1 MIAVEQG
8 PTTYVRVMWLA
19 VALAVVAA
27 VSYVLIGFNL
37 LAVGDLQKAEASATI
52 IYVAAG
58 SYLLGGQLILLR
70 RRWLLMIGAVINALV
85 MLAFVS
91 AYLDRPAV
99 LFSPGGLATQA
110 AQLLLEASLIYL
122 IITDWRRSRRRPA

>member
-1 MIAVEQG
+1 MRLNKDHD
-8 PTTYVRVMWLA
+8 YVRVMWLA

-27 VSYVLIGFNL
+27 VSYVLIGFKL
-37 LAVGDLQKAEASATI
+37 LAVGDLQTAEASATI
-52 IYVAAG
+52 IYVAAR
-58 SYLLGGQLILLR
+58 SYLLGGLLILLR

-91 AYLDRPAV
+91 AYLDRPAM
-99 LFSPGGLATQA
+99 LFSPGGLATKA